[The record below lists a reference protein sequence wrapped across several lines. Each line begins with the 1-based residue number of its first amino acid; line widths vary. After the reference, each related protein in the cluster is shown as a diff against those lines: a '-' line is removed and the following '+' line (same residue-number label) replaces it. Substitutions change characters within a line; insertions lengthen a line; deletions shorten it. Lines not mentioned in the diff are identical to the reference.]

1 MSALLLRSV
10 LNTSSTLFVFLRGK
24 HLVWLILALPLGVA
38 LFRFAVT
45 ADAYPG
51 DLLHPTGEWSARFI
65 ILALMVTPLKRLWP
79 HARAVRFL
87 ARHRR
92 ALGVAAFVYALAHTL
107 AYVLDMGTLADML
120 AEIGAPSIWTGWVA
134 LLILVPLGLT
144 SNDAAVRALRS
155 GWKRLQRLA
164 YPAAILTLVHWAL
177 VHDGL
182 TAALLHFVPLAL
194 LQVVRVARHFSSPSK
209 RSFA

>member
-1 MSALLLRSV
+1 VTSRGKYLVWALLS
-10 LNTSSTLFVFLRGK
+10 
-24 HLVWLILALPLGVA
+24 LPLGIA
-38 LFRFAVT
+38 LVRHALT
-45 ADAYPG
+45 PDAYPG

-65 ILALMVTPLKRLWP
+65 ILALMVTPLLQLWP
-79 HARAVRFL
+79 QARAVRLL

-92 ALGVAAFVYALAHTL
+92 SLGVAGFLYALAHTI

-120 AEIGAPSIWTGWVA
+120 AELGAPAIWTGWAA
-134 LLILVPLGLT
+134 LLVLVPLGLT
-144 SNDAAVRALRS
+144 SNDAAVRALKA

-182 TAALLHFVPLAL
+182 VAALVHFVPLAL
-194 LQVVRVARHFSSPSK
+194 LQAMRVARQLPPPK
-209 RSFA
+209 RSPA

>member
-1 MSALLLRSV
+1 M
-10 LNTSSTLFVFLRGK
+10 TSRGK
-24 HLVWLILALPLGVA
+24 FLVWLFLALPLASA
-38 LFRFAVT
+38 LVRYALDP
-45 ADAYPG
+45 DAWPG

-65 ILALMVTPLKRLWP
+65 ILALMVTPLRQLWP
-79 HARAVRFL
+79 QARAVRFL

-92 ALGVAAFVYALAHTL
+92 ALGVAAFLYALAHTA
-107 AYVLDMGTLADML
+107 AYVADMGNLADML
-120 AEIGAPSIWTGWVA
+120 AELGAPAIWTGWAA

-144 SNDAAVRALRS
+144 SNDAAMRALRS

-182 TAALLHFVPLAL
+182 TAALLHFVPLVL
-194 LQVVRVARHFSSPSK
+194 LQAVRVARLFPTPT
-209 RSFA
+209 RSAI

>member
-1 MSALLLRSV
+1 M
-10 LNTSSTLFVFLRGK
+10 TSRGK
-24 HLVWLILALPLGVA
+24 FLVWLFLALPLAAA
-38 LFRFAVT
+38 LVRYALDP
-45 ADAYPG
+45 DAWPG

-65 ILALMVTPLKRLWP
+65 ILALMVTPLRQLWP
-79 HARAVRFL
+79 QARAVRFL

-92 ALGVAAFVYALAHTL
+92 ALGVAAFLYALAHTA
-107 AYVLDMGTLADML
+107 AYVADMGNLADML
-120 AEIGAPSIWTGWVA
+120 AELGAPAIWTGWAA

-144 SNDAAVRALRS
+144 SNDAAMRALRS

-182 TAALLHFVPLAL
+182 AAALLHFVPLVL
-194 LQVVRVARHFSSPSK
+194 LQAVRVARLFPTPT
-209 RSFA
+209 RSAI

>member
-1 MSALLLRSV
+1 M
-10 LNTSSTLFVFLRGK
+10 TSRGK
-24 HLVWLILALPLGVA
+24 YLVWLVLALPLGIA
-38 LFRFAVT
+38 LVRYGYT
-45 ADAYPG
+45 PDAWPG

-65 ILALMVTPLKRLWP
+65 ILALMVTPLRQLWP
-79 HARAVRFL
+79 QARPVRFL

-92 ALGVAAFVYALAHTL
+92 ALGVAGFFYAMAHTT
-107 AYVLDMGTLADML
+107 AYVLDMGNVADML
-120 AEIGAPSIWTGWVA
+120 AELGAPAIWTGWAA

-144 SNDAAVRALRS
+144 SNDAAMRALRS

-182 TAALLHFVPLAL
+182 TAALFHFVPLAL
-194 LQVVRVARHFSSPSK
+194 LQAMRVARLFPSPT
-209 RSFA
+209 RSAI